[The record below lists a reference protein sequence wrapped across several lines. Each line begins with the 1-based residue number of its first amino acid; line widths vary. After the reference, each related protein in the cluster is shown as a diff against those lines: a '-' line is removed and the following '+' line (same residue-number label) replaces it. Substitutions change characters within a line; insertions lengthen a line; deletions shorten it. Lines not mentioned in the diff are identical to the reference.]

1 MFLSCHVQV
10 SEWIHTQIQI
20 LWIHTLHSSDIEYG
34 FTLKGV
40 CDMTS
45 TYSQMHRTDNY
56 SEHSSIIWPVWLNSW
71 VLVHEL
77 SGSGFKSSCRHLNF
91 RFCACF
97 EQGVP
102 WLSGTIECGFT
113 LKGVCDMTRTYSQMH
128 CTDKYSEHSSII
140 LASLAKWWSVC
151 FHELS
156 GSGFKSSFS
165 QLLSLYMLWK
175 LMPFQKL

>member
-1 MFLSCHVQV
+1 MIELCSEYLSVWCIWLYVLVMSCTSFRVNPHSDSDFVNSHSSFFRYRV
-10 SEWIHTQIQI
+10 WIHSERCMWHDKYIQ
-20 LWIHTLHSSDIEYG
+20 SNAPYR
-34 FTLKGV
+34 
-40 CDMTS
+40 
-45 TYSQMHRTDNY
+45 RTDNY

-140 LASLAKWWSVC
+140 LASLAKWLSVV
-151 FHELS
+151 F
-156 GSGFKSSFS
+156 
-165 QLLSLYMLWK
+165 MN
-175 LMPFQKL
+175 